1 MHPIIAKLG
10 PFTIYSY
17 GMMVAIAF
25 LAGLHIARIEARR
38 KGLDINI
45 VYDFVFYLII
55 GSLIGA
61 RLYYLAFFNP
71 SIFIKDPVSVLK
83 LWEGGLAIH
92 GALLGGTLSA
102 ILFSRIRRTSF
113 WGLADLTAPSMILG
127 QAIGRIGCFLNGCC
141 FGVPTTSFFG
151 IRFPKGSLPDLAYGG
166 LPVYPTQIYEFLLDL
181 SAFFILWSIRRRIRF
196 NGGLFLVYLMMYSC
210 IRIWVSSLR
219 GDSLYIWGT
228 GIKVAQAV
236 SAAIFIIALVI
247 FMRKMKQ
254 DV

>member
-141 FGVPTTSFFG
+141 SGKLWP
-151 IRFPKGSLPDLAYGG
+151 AYNIF
-166 LPVYPTQIYEFLLDL
+166 YPTQIFSSFIMLLVFLGLRIIGRRNPAAGNIFILYLICYSTKRFFIEFLRVD
-181 SAFFILWSIRRRIRF
+181 SPVVFF
-196 NGGLFLVYLMMYSC
+196 
-210 IRIWVSSLR
+210 
-219 GDSLYIWGT
+219 
-228 GIKVAQAV
+228 GIT
-236 SAAIFIIALVI
+236 IFQLISLVI
-247 FMRKMKQ
+247 FSVALFLYFTRLLRPAR
-254 DV
+254 D